1 MSNNF
6 DRSPRR
12 LGISLEKPPTPPEPE
27 APPEQESAPADPGR
41 LFNLDAEAAL
51 VGCILI
57 DGAQLAEC
65 EPLDASAFHDH
76 RHREIWQVCRDL
88 DANGEAVEY
97 LTVSNALIH
106 AGKLEA
112 AGGDA
117 YLTRLLTAPASSQ
130 SARSYA
136 RIITDY
142 AERRRML
149 AEASDMARRAVDL
162 KLPLPESITQPPRKT
177 RWNISELLN
186 TDFPDPTGPIP
197 GIIPIGLTILGG
209 RPKRGKSWLMLQCAY
224 SLSIGGKFLNYDLV
238 KSHVLYY
245 ALEDT
250 PRRIKDRLAKYN
262 PDPSALID
270 FDRELKPLHL
280 GGLEQVE
287 RASENCA
294 LIVLDTLGR
303 AMPGRDFVKDGA
315 LFADVMGRLQSVA
328 LAKNISIVNIL
339 HTRKPNGTEHDPIDD
354 ILGSTQG
361 LTAAP
366 DCVLAL
372 YREQGK
378 PGAQLLGRGR
388 DFDDIDLTIEFDPL
402 TCAWQLVGETRQ
414 VRMTEKEEE
423 ILEAMQDMG
432 KAKVSTIAA
441 AIHEKRSN
449 TDTRLKSLWSKGK
462 VRRETIETITYY
474 YLPIQDIQPIQ
485 GIQGIQDIQA
495 V

>member
-1 MSNNF
+1 MDEF
-6 DRSPRR
+6 TDLARQYGVKESP
-12 LGISLEKPPTPPEPE
+12 PPEPDVPPPPDE
-27 APPEQESAPADPGR
+27 GAPTNPGS
-41 LFNLDAEAAL
+41 LFDLDTEAAL
-51 VGCILI
+51 CGAILI

-65 EPLDASAFHDH
+65 EALDASAFHDH
-76 RHREIWQVCRDL
+76 RHREIWQACREL
-88 DANGEAVEY
+88 AEKAEAVEY
-97 LTVSNALIH
+97 LTVSDALTRS
-106 AGKLEA
+106 GKIEA
-112 AGGDA
+112 AGGDE
-117 YLTRLLTAPASSQ
+117 YLTRLLTAPADSK

-136 RIITDY
+136 GIIADY
-142 AERRRML
+142 AARRRML
-149 AEASDMARRAVDL
+149 ADASDMARRAADL
-162 KLPLPESITQPPRKT
+162 KIPMPESVNQPPRKT

-197 GIIPIGLTILGG
+197 GIIPIGLTLLGG

-224 SLSIGGKFLNYDLV
+224 SLSVGGKFLNYDLV
-238 KSHVLYY
+238 KNHVLYY

-250 PRRIKDRLAKYN
+250 PRRLKDRLAKFN
-262 PDPSALID
+262 PDPAALID
-270 FDRELKPLHL
+270 FERELKPLHL
-280 GGLEQVE
+280 GGLDQVE
-287 RASENCA
+287 RAAENCA

-315 LFADVMGRLQSVA
+315 LFADVMGRLQSIA
-328 LAKNISIVNIL
+328 LTKNISIVNIL

-372 YREQGK
+372 YRENGK

-402 TCAWQLVGETRQ
+402 TCAWQLVGETGQ

-423 ILEAMQDMG
+423 ILDAMQDMG

-441 AIHEKRSN
+441 AIHEQRTN

-462 VRRETIETITYY
+462 VRKEVIENVTYY
-474 YLPIQDIQPIQ
+474 YLPIQDIQA
-485 GIQGIQDIQA
+485 IQGIQDNTDIQA